1 MKTVA
6 EIVKMPSSRVTTK
19 ELHREIEIIKDNHL
33 AHIHDC
39 IHRLEEDVKDN
50 RKFFTQRLDRLDNQ
64 HMVDIGYNSYIINQ
78 RVSSTIWGCV
88 THTFALCAT
97 IGVKVCQ

>member
-1 MKTVA
+1 MKKTAQV
-6 EIVKMPSSRVTTK
+6 VKMPSSRVTTR

-50 RKFFTQRLDRLDNQ
+50 RKFFTQRLDRLDN
-64 HMVDIGYNSYIINQ
+64 
-78 RVSSTIWGCV
+78 RIWWILGITV
-88 THTFALCAT
+88 TSLISVLVAQFG
-97 IGVKVCQ
+97 GV